1 MGKGQYERMR
11 KRGMSKA
18 TLSTNVYVV
27 VRSLAAWAA
36 QTGRGRAKSPQMEEQ
51 TSGGYP
57 KGSEQWLV
65 LLEVR

>member
-1 MGKGQYERMR
+1 MKDEEKGHEQGNSEHY
-11 KRGMSKA
+11 
-18 TLSTNVYVV
+18 VYVA

-65 LLEVR
+65 LLGVR